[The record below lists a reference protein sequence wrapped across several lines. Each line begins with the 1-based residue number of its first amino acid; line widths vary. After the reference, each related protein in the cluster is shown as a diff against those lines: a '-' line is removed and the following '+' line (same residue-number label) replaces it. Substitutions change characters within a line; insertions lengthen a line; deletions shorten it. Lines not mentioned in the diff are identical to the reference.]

1 MLFISVKPVRENI
14 ARIEKVVLQLASLCL
29 GVIPLFG
36 FGRSDIV
43 ALSNHCS
50 KEMCHLTII

>member
-1 MLFISVKPVRENI
+1 MLSLVKPVRENI

-50 KEMCHLTII
+50 KEVCHLTII